1 MQKLGFKCDA
11 YLDGYKT
18 IDALERA
25 SDNGRPFHLILMDV
39 QMPNCDGYKGER
51 LALWRSMHMLT
62 QREATQLI
70 RKHTNPDIRNILII
84 AMTASAIEGDK
95 EKCIASGM
103 NNYLAKPVRAQTLK
117 GLLESYLN
125 KTGEGKDIPNLQAE
139 AQNLVKQAL
148 NEAGSGPGAKE
159 NQNHGVKKPLDALV
173 DEETGKTK
181 MRSRPSSVRSVT
193 QRWLG
198 PNAKDGTSPS

>member
-1 MQKLGFKCDA
+1 MATHSHANTL
-11 YLDGYKT
+11 
-18 IDALERA
+18 
-25 SDNGRPFHLILMDV
+25 P
-39 QMPNCDGYKGER
+39 
-51 LALWRSMHMLT
+51 
-62 QREATQLI
+62 ATQLI

-95 EKCIASGM
+95 ERCIASGM

-125 KTGEGKDIPNLQAE
+125 KQGEGKDIPNLQAE

-148 NEAGSGPGAKE
+148 NEAGSGPVGKE
-159 NQNHGVKKPLDALV
+159 NHGGVKKPLDALV
-173 DEETGKTK
+173 DEETGERK
-181 MRSRPSSVRSVT
+181 MRSRPSSVRSAT

-198 PNAKDGTSPS
+198 PNGKDGISPS